1 MLEETEDDC
10 FHVVHVD
17 ENEQEWGF
25 HTDSTE
31 DDDDLDDDDLDT
43 EYNECDFGEE
53 D

>member
-25 HTDSTE
+25 HTDCST
-31 DDDDLDDDDLDT
+31 DDDLDT
-43 EYNECDFGEE
+43 EYNFGEE